1 MASDTTPEP
10 AMSSRAALVDFFSRS
25 LTAFQSS
32 KDVFRVVCT
41 LSRRRGHDDTAAA
54 ATTPVPRP
62 PREERPPRRVR
73 SLVVL
78 DSSFNPPTLAHLRMA
93 VSAVRDLR
101 RSGGGGGG
109 SDGSDAGSREEV
121 SAVRLLLLLAVNNAD
136 KKPQPAA
143 FPVRLGMM
151 HAFAQDLLDE
161 LRAAASSMAK
171 GGGEPQ
177 DGEEDDEV
185 EVDVGLTTMPYFHDK
200 SQAISDA
207 GFYAVD
213 GQGPEQVYLAGYDTL
228 VRIFNPK
235 YYNASA
241 GAPPPSSGSGD
252 VDGGVA
258 PIRRALD
265 PFLERSRLRI
275 TTRADD
281 EWGSEADQVAH
292 LERLRNGGLEEVGG
306 RAAWAERVE
315 TDRGLGEV
323 VSSTRVRR
331 AAKERDEKAL
341 GRLVGARVK
350 EWVLGEGLYHEE

>member
-1 MASDTTPEP
+1 MAFETTPEP
-10 AMSSRAALVDFFSRS
+10 AMSSRAALIDFFSRS
-25 LTAFQSS
+25 LTAFRSS
-32 KDVFRVVCT
+32 KDAFRVVCT
-41 LSRRRGHDDTAAA
+41 LSRRRGGHEDTAAA
-54 ATTPVPRP
+54 AAPPVPRP

-101 RSGGGGGG
+101 RSSSSSSSSEG
-109 SDGSDAGSREEV
+109 GSREEEEEG

-151 HAFAQDLLDE
+151 HAFARDLLDE
-161 LRAAASSMAK
+161 LRTTPPLAK
-171 GGGEPQ
+171 E
-177 DGEEDDEV
+177 DGEQRRQRQRQQQVEGDGEV
-185 EVDVGLTTMPYFHDK
+185 EVDLGLTTMPYFHDK

-207 GFYAVD
+207 GFYDAAD
-213 GQGPEQVYLAGYDTL
+213 GEGPEQVYLAGYDTL

-235 YYNASA
+235 YYNAA
-241 GAPPPSSGSGD
+241 APSPP
-252 VDGGVA
+252 

-275 TTRADD
+275 TMRADD
-281 EWGSEADQVAH
+281 EWGGEADQAAH
-292 LERLRNGGLEEVGG
+292 LERLRDGGLEEVGG
-306 RAAWAERVE
+306 RAGWAGRVE
-315 TDRGLGEV
+315 MVRGVGEA

-331 AAKERDEKAL
+331 AAKERDEETL

-350 EWVLGEGLYHEE
+350 EWVLGEGLYLDE

>member
-10 AMSSRAALVDFFSRS
+10 AMPSRAALVDFFSRG
-25 LTAFQSS
+25 LAAFQSS
-32 KDVFRVVCT
+32 KEAFRVVCT
-41 LSRRRGHDDTAAA
+41 LSRRGGYDDTTA
-54 ATTPVPRP
+54 PVPRP

-101 RSGGGGGG
+101 RSGGG
-109 SDGSDAGSREEV
+109 DGGSREA

-151 HAFAQDLLDE
+151 HAFARDLLDE
-161 LRAAASSMAK
+161 LRSAPSLSK
-171 GGGEPQ
+171 GNGEQ
-177 DGEEDDEV
+177 EREQEQKVTEGHDEEDGEM
-185 EVDVGLTTMPYFHDK
+185 EVDLGLTTMPYFHDK

-207 GFYAVD
+207 GFYVVD
-213 GQGPEQVYLAGYDTL
+213 GEGPEQVYLAGYDTL

-235 YYNASA
+235 YYNT
-241 GAPPPSSGSGD
+241 SSTGD
-252 VDGGVA
+252 GDGGVT
-258 PIRRALD
+258 PIQRALD

-275 TTRADD
+275 TMRADD
-281 EWGSEADQVAH
+281 EWGSETDQTAH
-292 LERLRNGGLEEVGG
+292 LERLRDGGLEEVGG

-315 TDRGLGEV
+315 MVRGVGEV

-331 AAKERDEKAL
+331 AAKQRDEDAL
-341 GRLVGARVK
+341 GRLVGPRVK
-350 EWVLGEGLYHEE
+350 EWVLSEGLYHEE

>member
-1 MASDTTPEP
+1 MASDITPKP
-10 AMSSRAALVDFFSRS
+10 AMSSRSALVDFFSRG

-32 KDVFRVVCT
+32 KDAFRVVCT
-41 LSRRRGHDDTAAA
+41 LSRRGGGGHDDDDAA
-54 ATTPVPRP
+54 ATATAMPVPRP
-62 PREERPPRRVR
+62 PREGRPPRRVR

-101 RSGGGGGG
+101 RSGEGGGDDEGG
-109 SDGSDAGSREEV
+109 SRGA

-136 KKPQPAA
+136 KKPQPAV

-151 HAFAQDLLDE
+151 HAFARDLLDE
-161 LRAAASSMAK
+161 LPAPSLL
-171 GGGEPQ
+171 
-177 DGEEDDEV
+177 EV
-185 EVDVGLTTMPYFHDK
+185 EIDLGLTTMPYFHDK

-213 GQGPEQVYLAGYDTL
+213 GEGPEQVYLAGYDTL

-235 YYNASA
+235 YYNADADA
-241 GAPPPSSGSGD
+241 GA
-252 VDGGVA
+252 DGGTA

-275 TTRADD
+275 TMRADD
-281 EWGSEADQVAH
+281 EWGDEAEQAAY
-292 LERLRNGGLEEVGG
+292 LGRLRDGGLEEAGG
-306 RAAWAERVE
+306 RGAWADRVE
-315 TDRGLGEV
+315 MLRGVGEA

-331 AAKERDEKAL
+331 AARERDEEAL
-341 GRLVGARVK
+341 GRLVGRRVQD
-350 EWVLGEGLYHEE
+350 WVLGEGLYREE